1 MRKSAKK
8 RRGRSGLSKE
18 LLLPMS
24 IERVRAL
31 SLENHLALATVCAG
45 RGHADQVIHLFR
57 TVYLA
62 FLLREETAAGEGT
75 ELYRAAEAALDA
87 CFERGERGERWLLL
101 DRERAAI
108 ERVLVVHDSQL
119 AAVRKHRYL
128 AAWDRLQRFVVGAAL
143 SPIPLEKE
151 AA

>member
-1 MRKSAKK
+1 MKKPATK
-8 RRGRSGLSKE
+8 RRSRSGLSKE

-62 FLLREETAAGEGT
+62 YLLRDETASGVDT
-75 ELYRAAEAALDA
+75 ELYRKAEAALDA

-101 DRERAAI
+101 DRERAAV
-108 ERVLVVHDSQL
+108 ERVLVVHDTQL

-128 AAWDRLQRFVVGAAL
+128 AAWETLQRFVAHAAR
-143 SPIPLEKE
+143 SPIPLDKE